1 MTSFKWATV
10 TAVGPLRV
18 RFDGDTTALAFTP
31 DSLVDPAALSVS
43 DRVRCELSDR
53 RVVIVG
59 RSGGDAGGRFIGE
72 HRAGEWAASPDAA
85 WVLADGAVL
94 DIADYPLLAAH
105 YEATY
110 GTKNHHGGNGSTTFA
125 VPDTRERTYVN
136 QGGSDIFATI
146 GGETGAKTHEH
157 PLSDSGHAK
166 ITGDRD
172 TIKNRRISVSSW
184 TANRTTPSDY
194 SGGGTSDS
202 VSDASALGGST
213 DSASTVQPSFVCR
226 YVIRAA

>member
-1 MTSFKWATV
+1 MTFKWATV
-10 TAVGPLRV
+10 TAVSPLRIKL
-18 RFDGDTTALAFTP
+18 DGDTAAIPATP
-31 DSLVDPAALSVS
+31 DSLTDPATLVVD

-72 HRAGEWAASPDAA
+72 HRAGEWATSPDAA

-94 DIADYPLLAAH
+94 NIADYPLLAAH

-146 GGETGAKTHEH
+146 GGTTGSKTHAH
-157 PLSDSGHAK
+157 PLSNAGQARMQFSGSYIYGEQVSAA
-166 ITGDRD
+166 IFRY
-172 TIKNRRISVSSW
+172 NRRGSGTTSSVSG
-184 TANRTTPSDY
+184 PSA
-194 SGGGTSDS
+194 SGIGLT
-202 VSDASALGGST
+202 GST
-213 DSASTVQPSFVCR
+213 DSASDVQPSFVCR